1 MRLALAFATSVLTAA
16 PLHAGDWVYRPF
28 DQPAST
34 YTAEV
39 GLRFWYG
46 SSSTGKNLYD
56 NTGTTL
62 LSRLTYNGIS
72 IFAAE
77 TYGRFDLDR
86 RWFLQGY
93 VGGGT
98 FRKGSLK
105 DEDFVLPP
113 PLNPY
118 SATLSIQQNGSPIY
132 ANIDAGFNVFWGP
145 DFRVGLFGG
154 LHYLN
159 ETVSAFGC
167 NQIAFN
173 PYICGAF
180 PLPNQVKG
188 ITQDNNWYSARVGID
203 AMVEFDRWRFSANVA
218 WLPYVWMSGSDAHWL
233 RISNQPGDFTAP
245 VPEDGKGWGVQLEGF
260 VSYRLTEALSV
271 GVGGRY
277 WYMQT
282 RGFTHFEDHITG
294 GGGVPQVVDWKV
306 QNFGVFVQMGLKLGP
321 YPVIDVH

>member
-1 MRLALAFATSVLTAA
+1 LGLSPVRSAGVDLYRRGRAALLVRQLVDREESLRQHRHDAALAA
-16 PLHAGDWVYRPF
+16 H
-28 DQPAST
+28 
-34 YTAEV
+34 
-39 GLRFWYG
+39 
-46 SSSTGKNLYD
+46 
-56 NTGTTL
+56 
-62 LSRLTYNGIS
+62 NGIS

-154 LHYLN
+154 VHYLN

-188 ITQDNNWYSARVGID
+188 IT
-203 AMVEFDRWRFSANVA
+203 
-218 WLPYVWMSGSDAHWL
+218 
-233 RISNQPGDFTAP
+233 
-245 VPEDGKGWGVQLEGF
+245 
-260 VSYRLTEALSV
+260 
-271 GVGGRY
+271 
-277 WYMQT
+277 
-282 RGFTHFEDHITG
+282 
-294 GGGVPQVVDWKV
+294 
-306 QNFGVFVQMGLKLGP
+306 
-321 YPVIDVH
+321 